1 MADASHWRYVAEG
14 RDGRTV
20 KGRLAGASQEAVAE
34 HLRAEGLRPVLIRQA
49 RGRLGG
55 SGPGRLSRKQYT
67 RMVRALADLLGSGIP
82 LRETLAMLARR
93 EKSGPVKA
101 FLSRIEA
108 RVASGETLTAAL
120 RADPLDLPRLLPAI
134 SSAGEASGQ
143 LARSL
148 DELAGQM
155 EADDAVRAEITGQL
169 VYPLALLA
177 LIFATLA
184 FLAWFVLPQF
194 DALFANTG
202 APPPPETAAILA
214 AGKVIR
220 TGGVWIAIAVLLA
233 LLAGHRLL
241 GARPQIG
248 DRIAGAVPIVR
259 GVRARLD
266 TARYCRSLS
275 LLLAAGQP
283 LARAEPVA
291 RSAVA
296 SPTRRAALAAAGER
310 LRSGQ
315 SFARAL
321 REENALPEE
330 IYGFVELGE
339 KTGRLSALLAR
350 AADMYESEA
359 RQTLKRT
366 VELLGPAMTAILGL
380 FVAAVIASVI
390 SGVLS
395 LNEVVY

>member
-1 MADASHWRYVAEG
+1 MTDGVSWRYVAEA

-20 KGRLAGASQEAVAE
+20 KGRLPGASEQAVADR
-34 HLRAEGLRPVLIRQA
+34 LRADGLRPVLIRQA
-49 RGRLGG
+49 RGRLFG
-55 SGPGRLSRKQYT
+55 SGPPRLSPKQYA
-67 RMVRALADLLGSGIP
+67 RVVRSLADLLGSGIP
-82 LRETLAMLARR
+82 LRDALAMLVRR
-93 EKSGPVKA
+93 EKDGRTKA
-101 FLSRIEA
+101 LLSRLEA
-108 RVASGETLTAAL
+108 RVSAGDSLTAAL
-120 RADPLDLPRLLPAI
+120 RADPLDPPRLLPAI
-134 SSAGEASGQ
+134 SSAGEASGELAASLDQ
-143 LARSL
+143 LAS
-148 DELAGQM
+148 QM
-155 EADDAVRAEITGQL
+155 EADQAVRAEITGQL
-169 VYPLALLA
+169 VYPAALLA
-177 LIFATLA
+177 LIFATLV

-194 DALFANTG
+194 DSLFANTG

-214 AGKVIR
+214 AGKAIR
-220 TGGVWIAIAVLLA
+220 AAGLWIALAVLL
-233 LLAGHRLL
+233 GLL
-241 GARPQIG
+241 GGRRVLEARPGVG
-248 DRIAGAVPIVR
+248 DRIAGAIPVMR
-259 GVRARLD
+259 GVRAKLD

-296 SPTRRAALAAAGER
+296 SPIRRAALVAAGER

-315 SFARAL
+315 SFASAL
-321 REENALPEE
+321 RDEAALPEE
-330 IYGFVELGE
+330 IAGFVELGE
-339 KTGRLSALLAR
+339 KTGRLAALLAR
-350 AADMYESEA
+350 AADIYESEA